1 MSRKRKQLFMTV
13 LVLCIVLTSTLI
25 YKKYIEDKP
34 KVIVVLMDSN
44 LEYWDIV
51 RAGAEKSF
59 KDFGINGKVVAAKD
73 GVVEEQIA
81 LLDDI
86 LKEKPDVLIIA
97 PSHSGTFPKLE
108 EFYTAD
114 IPVLFIQTDAKWDKK
129 TAYIGTNNIE
139 LGEKEGILMASQLQ
153 PGDKV
158 ALLGRQSLFE
168 VDRLT
173 GARAS
178 LKAGGIQ
185 IVAEYNDLPEGN
197 EELDEAVAKVM
208 KSILQEHPDIKGI
221 VTSTDFVAIPALKV
235 VQEQGV
241 DVSVMGPGGL
251 VEMLQYVKEG
261 VVPITISQTPYDMGY
276 LSVETSA
283 KVANGEEVNK
293 EIYTSI
299 DIVTKGNAQQRL
311 EFYQKALEDN

>member
-1 MSRKRKQLFMTV
+1 MTV

-44 LEYWDIV
+44 LEYWNIV

-97 PSHSGTFPKLE
+97 PSHSGIFPKLE

-114 IPVLFIQTDAKWDKK
+114 IPVLFVQTDAKWDKK

-185 IVAEYNDLPEGN
+185 IIAEYNDLPEGN
-197 EELDEAVAKVM
+197 EDVNGAVAKVM
-208 KSILQEHPDIKGI
+208 KSILRNTRILKG
-221 VTSTDFVAIPALKV
+221 
-235 VQEQGV
+235 
-241 DVSVMGPGGL
+241 
-251 VEMLQYVKEG
+251 
-261 VVPITISQTPYDMGY
+261 
-276 LSVETSA
+276 LSHRV
-283 KVANGEEVNK
+283 
-293 EIYTSI
+293 I
-299 DIVTKGNAQQRL
+299 L
-311 EFYQKALEDN
+311 

>member
-51 RAGAEKSF
+51 RAGAEKGF

-97 PSHSGTFPKLE
+97 PGHSDTFPKLE

-158 ALLGRQSLFE
+158 ALLGRQTMFE

-178 LKAGGIQ
+178 LEAAGIE
-185 IVAEYNDLPEGN
+185 IIAEHNQLPEDN
-197 EELDEAVAKVM
+197 EELNEVLVKGM
-208 KSILQEHPDIKGI
+208 KSILQEHPDLKGI

-235 VQEQGV
+235 VEEQGV
-241 DVSVMGPGGL
+241 DVSVMGTGGL

-261 VVPITISQTPYDMGY
+261 IVPITISQTPYEMGY

-293 EIYTSI
+293 EIYTAT
-299 DIVTKGNAQQRL
+299 DIVTIGNAQQRL
-311 EFYQKALEDN
+311 EFYHKALKDN

>member
-1 MSRKRKQLFMTV
+1 MTV

-51 RAGAEKSF
+51 RAGAEKGF

-97 PSHSGTFPKLE
+97 PGHSDTFPKLE

-158 ALLGRQSLFE
+158 ALLGRQTMFE

-178 LKAGGIQ
+178 LEAAGIE
-185 IVAEYNDLPEGN
+185 IIAEHNQLPEDN
-197 EELDEAVAKVM
+197 EELNEVLVKGM
-208 KSILQEHPDIKGI
+208 KSILQEHPDLKGI

-235 VQEQGV
+235 VEEQGV
-241 DVSVMGPGGL
+241 DVSVMGTGGL

-261 VVPITISQTPYDMGY
+261 IVPITISQTPYEMGY
-276 LSVETSA
+276 SSVETSA

-293 EIYTSI
+293 EIYTAI
-299 DIVTKGNAQQRL
+299 DIVTIGNAQQRL
-311 EFYQKALEDN
+311 EFYHKALKDN

>member
-1 MSRKRKQLFMTV
+1 MTV

-34 KVIVVLMDSN
+34 KVFVVLMDSN

-73 GVVEEQIA
+73 GAVEEQIA

-97 PSHSGTFPKLE
+97 PSHSDIFPKLE

-114 IPVLFIQTDAKWDKK
+114 IPVLFVQTDAKWDKK

-178 LKAGGIQ
+178 LKAAGIQ
-185 IVAEYNDLPEGN
+185 IVAEYDDLPEGN
-197 EELDEAVAKVM
+197 EKLDKAVAQVM
-208 KSILQEHPDIKGI
+208 KSILQEHPDIER
-221 VTSTDFVAIPALKV
+221 DCH
-235 VQEQGV
+235 
-241 DVSVMGPGGL
+241 
-251 VEMLQYVKEG
+251 
-261 VVPITISQTPYDMGY
+261 
-276 LSVETSA
+276 
-283 KVANGEEVNK
+283 
-293 EIYTSI
+293 I
-299 DIVTKGNAQQRL
+299 D
-311 EFYQKALEDN
+311 

>member
-34 KVIVVLMDSN
+34 KVVVVLMDSN

-97 PSHSGTFPKLE
+97 PGHSDTFPKLE

-114 IPVLFIQTDAKWDKK
+114 IPVLFVQTDAKWDKK

-158 ALLGRQSLFE
+158 ALLGRQTMFE

-178 LKAGGIQ
+178 LEAAGIE
-185 IVAEYNDLPEGN
+185 IIAEHNQLPEDN
-197 EELDEAVAKVM
+197 EELNEVLVKGM
-208 KSILQEHPDIKGI
+208 KSILQEHPDLKGI

-235 VQEQGV
+235 VEEQGV
-241 DVSVMGPGGL
+241 DVSVMGPSGL
-251 VEMLQYVKEG
+251 MDMLQFVKAG

-283 KVANGEEVNK
+283 KVANGEKVNE
-293 EIYTSI
+293 EIYTGI

-311 EFYQKALEDN
+311 EFYQKALEGN

>member
-1 MSRKRKQLFMTV
+1 MTV

-51 RAGAEKSF
+51 RAGAEKGF

-97 PSHSGTFPKLE
+97 PGHSDTFPKLE

-158 ALLGRQSLFE
+158 ALLGRQSMFE

-178 LKAGGIQ
+178 LEAAGIQ
-185 IVAEYNDLPEGN
+185 IVAEYNHLPEGN
-197 EELDEAVAKVM
+197 EELNEVLVKGM
-208 KSILQEHPDIKGI
+208 KSILQEHPDLKG
-221 VTSTDFVAIPALKV
+221 
-235 VQEQGV
+235 
-241 DVSVMGPGGL
+241 
-251 VEMLQYVKEG
+251 
-261 VVPITISQTPYDMGY
+261 
-276 LSVETSA
+276 LSHQL
-283 KVANGEEVNK
+283 
-293 EIYTSI
+293 I
-299 DIVTKGNAQQRL
+299 L
-311 EFYQKALEDN
+311 

>member
-1 MSRKRKQLFMTV
+1 
-13 LVLCIVLTSTLI
+13 
-25 YKKYIEDKP
+25 
-34 KVIVVLMDSN
+34 MDSN
-44 LEYWDIV
+44 LEYWNIV
-51 RAGAEKSF
+51 RAGAEKGF

-97 PSHSGTFPKLE
+97 PGHSDTFPKLE

-158 ALLGRQSLFE
+158 ALLGRQTMFE

-178 LKAGGIQ
+178 LEAAGIE
-185 IVAEYNDLPEGN
+185 IIAEHNQLPENN
-197 EELDEAVAKVM
+197 EELNEVLVKGM
-208 KSILQEHPDIKGI
+208 KSILQEHPDLKGI

-235 VQEQGV
+235 VEEQGV
-241 DVSVMGPGGL
+241 DVSVMGTGGL

-261 VVPITISQTPYDMGY
+261 IVPITISQTPYEMGY
-276 LSVETSA
+276 SSVETSA

-293 EIYTSI
+293 EIYTAI
-299 DIVTKGNAQQRL
+299 DIVTIGNAQQRL
-311 EFYQKALEDN
+311 EFYEKALADN